1 MQKKNFNL
9 CPREIC
15 TFCPREICTTLR
27 HIYLISLHVLW
38 KKICSHLTTDVV
50 TWIAFEFVLNS
61 TPCYSQSRY
70 EFNKTYWGR
79 LWCMRESSSMKSILN
94 QNLWYLYVYW
104 HTTDFRQWPFL
115 LSALLHTLARN
126 VTLRVL
132 RRVQQRWCVWA
143 LYLKHTFW
151 WALSSIRSAEHASR
165 CRPVGLS
172 GIAISKFI
180 SWWLIELEVLLF

>member
-1 MQKKNFNL
+1 MDRQTIELQSIHAKKKFQFMSQRNLHFMSQRNLHYFKTYLPNFL
-9 CPREIC
+9 TR
-15 TFCPREICTTLR
+15 
-27 HIYLISLHVLW
+27 SVK

-115 LSALLHTLARN
+115 LSALLH
-126 VTLRVL
+126 
-132 RRVQQRWCVWA
+132 
-143 LYLKHTFW
+143 H
-151 WALSSIRSAEHASR
+151 
-165 CRPVGLS
+165 
-172 GIAISKFI
+172 FI
-180 SWWLIELEVLLF
+180 NT